1 MGPKLQKPLWFL
13 IGLFEPRLLLPL
25 TAGKAAVNHE
35 IILNRK
41 KDILVYN
48 RVPKCGS
55 IWMTRLLYL
64 LGAGDQNKY
73 KVESPYEPGEKPWLT
88 IPQEKTVV
96 DHLTKAEKPTVYIR
110 HQECLRN

>member
-1 MGPKLQKPLWFL
+1 MNRRLITATTLW
-13 IGLFEPRLLLPL
+13 L
-25 TAGKAAVNHE
+25 TE
-35 IILNRK
+35 

-110 HQECLRN
+110 HQECLKVDLLDQTQRKLYICSECLSN

>member
-1 MGPKLQKPLWFL
+1 MPQM
-13 IGLFEPRLLLPL
+13 
-25 TAGKAAVNHE
+25 
-35 IILNRK
+35 IISSTFHQTE

-96 DHLTKAEKPTVYIR
+96 DHLTEAEKPTVYIR
-110 HQECLRN
+110 HQGRLKALIRL

>member
-1 MGPKLQKPLWFL
+1 
-13 IGLFEPRLLLPL
+13 
-25 TAGKAAVNHE
+25 
-35 IILNRK
+35 
-41 KDILVYN
+41 
-48 RVPKCGS
+48 
-55 IWMTRLLYL
+55 MTRLLYL

-110 HQECLRN
+110 HQECLKNKVLDPTQR

>member
-1 MGPKLQKPLWFL
+1 M
-13 IGLFEPRLLLPL
+13 
-25 TAGKAAVNHE
+25 A
-35 IILNRK
+35 NRK

-110 HQECLRN
+110 HQERLRIRYLTQLNVNLTFVANVFQTNN